1 MTDLHEAITFIRTAD
16 ENDLAV
22 ILEAYKAQARNLQN
36 ARTIESVASLNVGDT
51 VELFGLS
58 PKYLNGCTGSVIG
71 KDGTRLIVEF
81 DDQWH
86 NAKPKARYG
95 PTIRVPGGAVKG
107 KEN

>member
-36 ARTIESVASLNVGDT
+36 ARTIESVASLNVGDA

-71 KDGTRLIVEF
+71 KDSTKLVVEF
-81 DDQWH
+81 DGEWH

-95 PTIRVPGGAVKG
+95 PSIKVPAGCLKA
-107 KEN
+107 KES